1 MRLPRPIAAGKRRV
15 EEMAL
20 VVEWL
25 PEEWP
30 DGVPSVKQLL
40 VVALLLLPML
50 LLFAAELTL
59 FVRTSA
65 LPIGQPI
72 PFERETPQVKSQ
84 IGTPKDQFFL
94 GKLADELWA
103 SESNALC
110 VPLSNRVLG
119 SASPGLSDFATG
131 SAAQSA

>member
-1 MRLPRPIAAGKRRV
+1 M
-15 EEMAL
+15 EMAL

-40 VVALLLLPML
+40 VVALLLIPIL

-65 LPIGQPI
+65 LPIWEPI
-72 PFERETPQVKSQ
+72 PFERETLQVN
-84 IGTPKDQFFL
+84 G
-94 GKLADELWA
+94 
-103 SESNALC
+103 
-110 VPLSNRVLG
+110 
-119 SASPGLSDFATG
+119 
-131 SAAQSA
+131 

>member
-20 VVEWL
+20 VLEWL

-40 VVALLLLPML
+40 VVALLLIPML

-59 FVRTSA
+59 FVQTSA
-65 LPIGQPI
+65 LPIGQ
-72 PFERETPQVKSQ
+72 
-84 IGTPKDQFFL
+84 
-94 GKLADELWA
+94 
-103 SESNALC
+103 SNP
-110 VPLSNRVLG
+110 VR
-119 SASPGLSDFATG
+119 TG
-131 SAAQSA
+131 SATSKKLDRHAQKTALAWQAGSRIV